1 MDDIERPVAV
11 GERAA
16 VTDVQLQPGRRGDR
30 RCRHDGR
37 REDLGPAVDADDRQA
52 TAALVGTSQQ
62 RHRDVG
68 AAGPDVE
75 HRERVSMRGERID
88 RVCAQPHPTEPAVDP
103 AQVAQVAGERRRIVQ
118 RPVEKL
124 DGIGEA
130 VHRASVRRAGTMGRM
145 IVVAGEALIDILV
158 QPDGRLTAV
167 PGGGPFN
174 TARTIGRLGGQVAFL
189 GRLSNDRFGGV
200 LRDGLTES
208 DVDLSL
214 TEATDAPTTLAIAEL
229 DDDGAATYRFHTTDT
244 SAAALSPDAVEAAL
258 ARRPRAVHLGT
269 LGLAL
274 EPVADVLAA
283 AIPAVGVET
292 LVMLDPNCR
301 PRVIRDRAAY
311 LDRLERILTRADVV
325 KVSIDDLAYL
335 APDRSP
341 TAAAQAFLDRGATV
355 VLVTDG
361 PGPVLIVT
369 ATGVAQLAI
378 PVVSI
383 VDTVGAGDAFG
394 GGFLARWIERG
405 SGREDLA
412 DSEGVRDAVAFG
424 IAVAVRTC
432 QRAGADPPRRA
443 DLPRAVA

>member
-1 MDDIERPVAV
+1 
-11 GERAA
+11 
-16 VTDVQLQPGRRGDR
+16 
-30 RCRHDGR
+30 
-37 REDLGPAVDADDRQA
+37 
-52 TAALVGTSQQ
+52 
-62 RHRDVG
+62 
-68 AAGPDVE
+68 
-75 HRERVSMRGERID
+75 
-88 RVCAQPHPTEPAVDP
+88 
-103 AQVAQVAGERRRIVQ
+103 
-118 RPVEKL
+118 
-124 DGIGEA
+124 
-130 VHRASVRRAGTMGRM
+130 M

-174 TARTIGRLGGQVAFL
+174 TARAIGRLGGQVAFL
-189 GRLSNDRFGGV
+189 GRLSNDRFGGI
-200 LRDGLTES
+200 LRDGLAES
-208 DVDLSL
+208 GVDLSL
-214 TEATDAPTTLAIAEL
+214 AETTDAPTTLAIAEL
-229 DDDGAATYRFHTTDT
+229 DDAGAASYRFHTTDT
-244 SAAALSPDAVEAAL
+244 SSAALSPDAVEAAL

-269 LGLAL
+269 LALVL

-311 LDRLERILTRADVV
+311 LDRLDRVMTRADVV

-335 APDRSP
+335 APARP
-341 TAAAQAFLDRGATV
+341 ATTAAQAFLDRGVAV

-369 ATGVAQLAI
+369 AAGVSQLPI
-378 PVVSI
+378 PAVSI

-405 SGREDLA
+405 SGRDELA
-412 DSEGVRDAVAFG
+412 DGDGVRDAVAFG

-443 DLPRAVA
+443 DLPRASA